1 MKIKDVPPGSQVY
14 AAFRYPADRKNG
26 KWEGYAI
33 ADENGVAEID
43 LNGEGEDVPVIVQ
56 IRDMHYVAAKI
67 VPALSTPPAGEVYI
81 LPKSEPTEDE
91 FDWFMEG
98 GD

>member
-14 AAFRYPADRKNG
+14 ATIRYPADRGTG

-43 LNGEGEDVPVIVQ
+43 LNVATQTTPIIVQ
-56 IRDMHYVAAKI
+56 IRDMHHVTAKV
-67 VPALSTPPAGEVYI
+67 VPALSTPPEGEVYT

-98 GD
+98 GG